1 MKDLILVKRMN
12 NLYLDLTILYHKL
25 KIYVSQ
31 LQTVGEIQKITY
43 QLIYMLIAYINN
55 EQRINK
61 EKLISKFMDLQE
73 MLLDDDEN
81 SLSRDKILQLHV
93 CYKQILFNEIS
104 YNTGCNINH
113 ELYDKLYDVFNQI
126 TNELS
131 VTNYLTEEE
140 ILKVLDSIVRTPKT
154 KYIKIK
160 RKY

>member
-31 LQTVGEIQKITY
+31 LQNVGEIQKITY

-55 EQRINK
+55 EQRVNK

-73 MLLDDDEN
+73 MLLDEDED

-93 CYKQILFNEIS
+93 CYKQILFNELS
-104 YNTGCNINH
+104 YNTGYSINH

-140 ILKVLDSIVRTPKT
+140 ILKVLDSIVRTPKI